1 MTLRWKQQVCFI
13 SGYITPLQ
21 HCHILFESSLH
32 LQNNGSKLNLN
43 LFHKSQFTFKL
54 RLNRKYLSRLS
65 PRAAWTIFCR
75 KTNCV
80 SNPYRQHPHLQH
92 QHAHQM
98 TTILQMHYV
107 NALNTLI
114 KGCIEVF
121 FTPPRTTQRYSSKDE
136 RFKVNVRLRSNA
148 WKATIH

>member
-1 MTLRWKQQVCFI
+1 MRWKQQVCFI

-65 PRAAWTIFCR
+65 PRAAWTVFCR
-75 KTNCV
+75 KTKLCLKSIQTTSTSTTSTRSPND
-80 SNPYRQHPHLQH
+80 YHPTDALHKCFEH
-92 QHAHQM
+92 
-98 TTILQMHYV
+98 TDKRMHRSVLY
-107 NALNTLI
+107 LT
-114 KGCIEVF
+114 KDKTEV
-121 FTPPRTTQRYSSKDE
+121 
-136 RFKVNVRLRSNA
+136 
-148 WKATIH
+148 